1 MNPRTRQSQ
10 HKKAVLDGKV
20 NKFYNAVRKY
30 GWDHFVYNYELV
42 IEAETKAEL
51 NQKLNEMEIYYIQ
64 KYDSYNNG
72 YNMTPGGDGGPT
84 NTGRVMSYE
93 ERKKHHDAMVG
104 RILSEEHKQK
114 IREANKGKHSYLKEH
129 HYTGPRNL
137 SEETKRKMSES
148 HKGLLAGKKNPM
160 FGKRMS
166 EETKQKLRESM
177 KAHHKKRKIVKATI
191 SIELF

>member
-1 MNPRTRQSQ
+1 MNPRTRQNS

-104 RILSEEHKQK
+104 RVLSEEHKQK
-114 IREANKGKHSYLKEH
+114 IREANKWKHNYLK
-129 HYTGPRNL
+129 YTNHSGPRKPL
-137 SEETKRKMSES
+137 SEEHKQKIRES
-148 HKGLLAGKKNPM
+148 HKGQKNPM

-177 KAHHKKRKIVKATI
+177 KAHHKKRKMVKATI